1 MERFPGQVEGITVI
15 MEVGGE
21 SLAQLDDLNIWDIR
35 DGEYKWRYKL
45 GRSSELVSQGE
56 PVINSD
62 ILFSDDNSIQ
72 NQLSKLY
79 LSVSLHQISPIW
91 PCDRC
96 EDLIIIPSHDGSSV
110 RPSCFGTL
118 WILSSIILC
127 KIFVL
132 NYSDFDYRPGL
143 NSDNPRKIRAS
154 REERRGWDGWLDV
167 WKLDF
172 VNFFNIYQAMS
183 LSPSL
188 YLCRISDVSGKK
200 WNQMAT
206 WPGQVT
212 ECEKIRIG
220 NIFINH
226 CDGRGQAGPGWA
238 PLEHS
243 NILLTTSQSDTA
255 RALRLTLRG
264 KQLSDFSKCFLPII
278 K

>member
-1 MERFPGQVEGITVI
+1 

-45 GRSSELVSQGE
+45 GRSSVLVSQGDE
-56 PVINSD
+56 VINFD
-62 ILFSDDNSIQ
+62 ILFSDDNS
-72 NQLSKLY
+72 LLEPVVEA
-79 LSVSLHQISPIW
+79 VSACFTAPNFPDLTLWEPE
-91 PCDRC
+91 DRC

-172 VNFFNIYQAMS
+172 VNFLNIYQARS
-183 LSPSL
+183 LPLSPSIYVGSL
-188 YLCRISDVSGKK
+188 
-200 WNQMAT
+200 M
-206 WPGQVT
+206 
-212 ECEKIRIG
+212 
-220 NIFINH
+220 
-226 CDGRGQAGPGWA
+226 
-238 PLEHS
+238 
-243 NILLTTSQSDTA
+243 
-255 RALRLTLRG
+255 
-264 KQLSDFSKCFLPII
+264 
-278 K
+278 